1 MQSFLGVHL
10 LGLVVA
16 AVDAVAPAPVPAAGL
31 GCKARL
37 SFWQEY
43 LRFLNADAVVY
54 DASAALAI
62 EFHHQQQ
69 QTNVPS

>member
-1 MQSFLGVHL
+1 MS
-10 LGLVVA
+10 
-16 AVDAVAPAPVPAAGL
+16 APAAAAATVPTPATV
-31 GCKARL
+31 KARL

-54 DASAALAI
+54 DAAAALTI

-69 QTNVPS
+69 QQ